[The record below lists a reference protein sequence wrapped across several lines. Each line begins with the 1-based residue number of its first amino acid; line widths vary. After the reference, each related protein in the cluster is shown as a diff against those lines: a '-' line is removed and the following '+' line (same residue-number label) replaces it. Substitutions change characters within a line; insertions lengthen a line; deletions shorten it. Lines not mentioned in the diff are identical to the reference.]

1 MSVED
6 VIRAIRRQAELQERI
21 RRIAEEEAAPPPE
34 ATGTEEEKSVET
46 S

>member
-6 VIRAIRRQAELQERI
+6 VVRAIRRQAELQERI

-34 ATGTEEEKSVET
+34 AATPAEEKSAGT